1 MRRRPH
7 ACAIVRQAPVA
18 FVDDFVHE
26 LAARVVDTRA
36 TPLSPNT
43 RDTLARRLFDLTGS
57 IAAGL
62 QTAEAQATLA
72 VLRRMQTTA
81 AGAAT
86 ETPAYL
92 IGALTVAARSTE
104 LDDIDL
110 ISCTTPGSVVV
121 PAALIAG
128 SISGASPEILAAA
141 MVAGYDVMTALGLA
155 LDGANA
161 VYGSRWPT
169 YFGAAM
175 SVAATVS
182 TALQLSE
189 ERTLTALSVAA
200 SMTTPYAGRIATDPI
215 SRWLTLAAAA
225 QAGLAS
231 ALASAEGLHGD
242 ASIFSACLGVDD
254 AHVAN
259 ARRAFD
265 RPALERTSAKPFCTG
280 RQSLSAIEA
289 FQQLIHGSGVDPA
302 SLERVEVFV
311 PEQYRAMIDR
321 ARHART
327 KSESRGVR
335 YQIALA
341 AYYPDDLFDVDRVRL
356 RLDDPGMTRLIDR
369 IEVFAS
375 DELTRLYPRKWAGS
389 VRVTAGGRSRTEEVI
404 EPSGD
409 PEHALSWSD
418 IEHKLR
424 AVATHLRHG
433 VPVDE
438 LAAAARTLDFS
449 AALAELAPFA
459 GRFSP
464 PANASR

>member
-1 MRRRPH
+1 M
-7 ACAIVRQAPVA
+7 AY
-18 FVDDFVHE
+18 VDDFVHE
-26 LAARVVDTRA
+26 LAARVAGTRA
-36 TPLSPNT
+36 TPLSPGT

-72 VLRRMQTTA
+72 VLRRMHATA
-81 AGAAT
+81 TGTAT

-92 IGALTVAARSTE
+92 LGALTVAARSTE

-110 ISCTTPGSVVV
+110 ISCTTPGSVVI
-121 PAALIAG
+121 PAALVAG
-128 SISGASPEILAAA
+128 AIGGASSDTLAAA
-141 MVAGYDVMTALGLA
+141 VVAGYDVMTALGLA

-175 SVAATVS
+175 SVAAAVS

-189 ERTLTALSVAA
+189 ERTLTALAIAA

-231 ALASAEGLHGD
+231 ALAAAEGLHGD
-242 ASIFSACLGVDD
+242 ANIFSACLGVEDT
-254 AHVAN
+254 HVAN

-289 FQQLIHGSGVDPA
+289 FQHVIHDGVDPA
-302 SLERVEVFV
+302 RIERIEVFV

-341 AYYPDDLFDVDRVRL
+341 AYHPGDLFDIDRIRL
-356 RLDDPGMTRLIDR
+356 RLDDPAMTRLIDC
-369 IEVFAS
+369 IDVLAS
-375 DELTRLYPRKWAGS
+375 GELTRLYPQKWAGT
-389 VRVTAGGRSRTEEVI
+389 VRVTSAGGSRTETVV
-404 EPSGD
+404 EPAGD

-418 IEHKLR
+418 VEHKLR
-424 AVATHLRHG
+424 AVAAHLPGG
-433 VPVDE
+433 VPVDA
-438 LAAAARTLDFS
+438 LAAAARTLNFS
-449 AALAELAPFA
+449 AALAELTPFA
-459 GRFSP
+459 GRFPP
-464 PANASR
+464 PANARR